1 MNAWAV
7 KVASRFAPPA
17 LLPSQS
23 LDSNVRFERVGV
35 ENDGEN
41 QFLHRFF
48 WINPNPLK
56 NYAVQHFDNL
66 ADVIYDDSQ

>member
-1 MNAWAV
+1 M
-7 KVASRFAPPA
+7 KVVSRFAPPA

-23 LDSNVRFERVGV
+23 LDPNLYSELVEM

-41 QFLHRFF
+41 DLLHRFF
-48 WINPNPLK
+48 LGRINPNFLE
-56 NYAVQHFDNL
+56 NYGVQYFDNL